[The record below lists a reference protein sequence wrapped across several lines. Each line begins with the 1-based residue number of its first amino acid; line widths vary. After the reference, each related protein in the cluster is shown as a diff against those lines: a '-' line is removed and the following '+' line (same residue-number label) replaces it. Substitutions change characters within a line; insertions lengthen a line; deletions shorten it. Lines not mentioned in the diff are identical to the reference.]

1 MGNNTLIK
9 GILFWL
15 FSGILTYHLNTEFSR
30 RTKGSL
36 IAKTTNVMKKSRV
49 LLILLCFSI
58 FFSSAQQKGIDHI
71 PKYLGYEHSQTNGIV
86 SKLVMHQSIKE
97 SNSGDLKNYLQK
109 NTNVAFEYFDIVKSC
124 MNIPLSQCNDSQGNT
139 FITGSSGNLINHSGD
154 ITTVKINQSGMI
166 VWTVRIPSP
175 SFTVNAGTNIALDSD
190 GNIIL
195 TGYIW
200 GNDSMDLICA
210 KISNNGEVLWQ
221 NIISNDLNFDIPTA
235 IFVNSNNEVLV
246 TGITHLDNVVTYFTA
261 KFDAFGQLIWQ
272 HVEDDFP
279 SSTWNEPKTVTQDN
293 EGNILVSGYGYNLSD
308 KSSIVTI
315 KYSAS
320 GQFLWK
326 RIKSY
331 TVTLMDLS
339 IVSTDAYPNDLVI
352 DAQNNIY
359 TTGTFKTEFASSST
373 TFKYDVNGVESW
385 NYNYQVPNEN
395 TFAYTNLIDQNVLY
409 VGGIHYGNSLDGY
422 LLLSLNLDG
431 TTNWEVTTEDLQ
443 SIFKFNMFKHND
455 AIVLN
460 SVSYLDLSNTNN
472 KINTTSFSTTGN
484 QLSSSDYSINNEL
497 LGFSFGSFFDSYTY
511 DNKYVHVFSS
521 YYADLG
527 NVYETILLDNTNSIS
542 SLLWSSKLQENNAT
556 STNVLESL
564 GDSDSNLYSL
574 VSNFYI
580 VNNQLNQ
587 KTYLIKYSDLG
598 AIEWSELLD
607 DSTNLVSA
615 RMKVDHNDDLI
626 VLLGK
631 PMDDGSTQITVKK
644 ISHTGVNLWN
654 TTYTNNI
661 TGNFF
666 PEITSENNFVV
677 ASTSMNIDGTTN
689 IMVVTISESGV
700 VLSTNIY
707 QPTDAIY
714 TQNFVSKLLID
725 GSGNIIIG
733 GGSGFYNSEL
743 MQNIFSPSLLK
754 IDTNGIM
761 NYYNIYPVSG
771 SSSFIV
777 DIVTNNNGLTLAI
790 DSSDL
795 ITSYNKIRLL
805 SINESGI
812 IAGQYFYQE
821 ANTNCYVYKVMKGV
835 EDGVFYTAGSRLGEE
850 QNIQVLKWNLNQNET
865 NSFNLNGPNYYQDSF
880 IDSQHIFILSQNQ
893 ESLHFP
899 RRNLNW
905 IGPFISG
912 KVTKLD
918 YALVQSEEINLIGE
932 HYSLYE
938 PKQFIPLNNNSL
950 VVSGRMFDEQF
961 FYEGLSFFDMSFN
974 PILSVPSYPEDMSYY
989 LFYNYPNPINSNQT
1003 NVVFELKQNESVVF
1017 NLYDL
1022 NGKLIRNIHNG
1033 FYLLGINHITIQLPF
1048 LMDGT
1053 YILELNTSAQRL
1065 QKKII
1070 VSKK

>member
-1 MGNNTLIK
+1 MNQ
-9 GILFWL
+9 WL
-15 FSGILTYHLNTEFSR
+15 
-30 RTKGSL
+30 L
-36 IAKTTNVMKKSRV
+36 IAKTTYAMKKSRF
-49 LLILLCFSI
+49 LLILMGLTI
-58 FFSSAQQKGIDHI
+58 FFTSAQQKEINHI
-71 PKYLGYEHSQTNGIV
+71 PKYLGYEHSQANGIV
-86 SKLVMHQSIKE
+86 SKLVLNQSLKE
-97 SNSGDLKNYLQK
+97 SNSGDLQNYLQK
-109 NTNVAFEYFDIVKSC
+109 NTNVAFEYFDIVKSS
-124 MNIPLSQCNDSQGNT
+124 MNIPLSQCNDSEGNT
-139 FITGSSGNLINHSGD
+139 FITGSSSNLINHSGD
-154 ITTVKINQSGMI
+154 ITTIKINQSGMI
-166 VWTVRIPSP
+166 VWIVRIPSP
-175 SFTVNAGTNIALDSD
+175 GFTVNAGTNIALDSD
-190 GNIIL
+190 GNVIL
-195 TGYIW
+195 AGYIW
-200 GNDSMDLICA
+200 GNDSVDIICA
-210 KISNNGEVLWQ
+210 KISNDGEIVWQ

-235 IFVNSNNEVLV
+235 IFVNSNNEALV

-261 KFDAFGQLIWQ
+261 KFDALGQLVWQ
-272 HVEDDFP
+272 HVENDFP
-279 SSTWNEPKTVTQDN
+279 SSTWNEPKTVSQDN
-293 EGNILVSGYGYNLSD
+293 EGNILVSGYGYDISD

-315 KYSAS
+315 KYTAS

-331 TVTLMDLS
+331 SVTLMDLS

-359 TTGTFKTEFASSST
+359 TTGTFKTEFATSST
-373 TFKYDVNGVESW
+373 TFKYDANGVESW

-395 TFAYTNLIDQNVLY
+395 TFTYTNLINQNVLY

-431 TTNWEVTTEDLQ
+431 TTNWVVTTEDLL
-443 SIFKFNMFKHND
+443 SIFKFNMFEHNN

-460 SVSYLDLSNTNN
+460 SISYTDLSFTNN
-472 KINTTSFSTTGN
+472 KINTTLISTTGN
-484 QLSSSDYSINNEL
+484 QINSSDYSVSNEL
-497 LGFSFGSFFDSYTY
+497 LGLSFGGFYDSHIYN
-511 DNKYVHVFSS
+511 NKFVHVFSS
-521 YYADLG
+521 YYSDLG
-527 NVYETILLDNTNSIS
+527 NVYETILLDNDNSTS
-542 SLLWSSKLQENNAT
+542 SLVWSSKLQENNAT
-556 STNVLESL
+556 STNVLENL

-574 VSNFYI
+574 VSNFYV

-587 KTYLIKYSDLG
+587 RTYLIKYSDLG
-598 AIEWSELLD
+598 VIEWSELLD

-615 RMKVDHNDDLI
+615 RMKVDNNDDLI

-631 PMDDGSTQITVKK
+631 PMDDNSTQITVKK
-644 ISHTGVNLWN
+644 ISQTGINLWN
-654 TTYTNNI
+654 TSFTHNI

-666 PEITSENNFVV
+666 PEITSENNFLV
-677 ASTSMNIDGTTN
+677 ASTSMNNDGTTN

-700 VLSTNIY
+700 VLSTNFY

-714 TQNFVSKLLID
+714 TQNFVSKLLKD
-725 GSGNIIIG
+725 GFGNIFIG

-754 IDTNGIM
+754 IDANGIM
-761 NYYNIYPVSG
+761 NYYNTYPISG
-771 SSSFIV
+771 NSSFIV
-777 DIVTNNNGLTLAI
+777 DIVKNNIGATLAI

-795 ITSYNKIRLL
+795 ISSYNKIGLL

-812 IAGQYFYQE
+812 VTRQDFYQE
-821 ANTNCYVYKVMKGV
+821 SNTNCYVYKVMKGTV
-835 EDGVFYTAGSRLGEE
+835 DGVFYTAGSRLGEE
-850 QNIQVLKWNLNQNET
+850 QNIQVLKWNLNQNVT

-974 PILSVPSYPEDMSYY
+974 PILTVPSYSEDMSYS

-1003 NVVFELKQNESVVF
+1003 NIVFELKQNESVVF

-1033 FYLLGINHITIQLPF
+1033 LYTLGINHITIQLPF

-1053 YILELNTSAQRL
+1053 YILELNTSTQRL